1 MNIEKNNEIYTER
14 LILRRFNQSD
24 FENYY
29 DILKQ
34 EEVTKWL
41 GAGKRKSKEDVKNM
55 MTTFQN
61 HWDKNNYGVWA
72 VIKKED
78 NRLIGHCGLKP
89 LEDIQEIELLYAF
102 DPKFWGNGYATES
115 ARTIIKVAQDE
126 LKLKRLV
133 AIVYP
138 NNNKSCNVIEKLGFQ
153 YKGEQEHF
161 GVKLFYYELEL
172 DLMV

>member
-34 EEVTKWL
+34 EEVSKWL
-41 GAGKRKSKEDVKNM
+41 GARNRKSKEDNK
-55 MTTFQN
+55 
-61 HWDKNNYGVWA
+61 
-72 VIKKED
+72 
-78 NRLIGHCGLKP
+78 LIGHCGLKP

-115 ARTIIKVAQDE
+115 ARTIIKFAQDE

-138 NNNKSCNVIEKLGFQ
+138 SNDKSCNVIEKLGFQ
-153 YKGEQEHF
+153 YK
-161 GVKLFYYELEL
+161 
-172 DLMV
+172 